1 MLEQQAV
8 RDLPVVP
15 LKEGRERRVDDRDA
29 GRLKMVED
37 IKEKKLLKDI
47 QPSDNDSIILVEALK
62 RRNDDENASATS
74 QLPPAPEL
82 AHTMVPKVEAIFA
95 PDTINF
101 NSTGLYAQLEGS
113 FQVLSFA
120 QCLKEAAA
128 PVQSPAVEPPPPAAV
143 TPHELVIGTDV
154 ITDAGRDVPL
164 AKRSL
169 EYERM
174 LLQMKSV
181 MEDNLAEEPDDDEE
195 EGGDDNAADPT
206 AEVVRAYPSKI
217 HVDVE
222 RRAEMTR
229 D

>member
-29 GRLKMVED
+29 GRLKMAED
-37 IKEKKLLKDI
+37 IKEKKKFLKDI

-62 RRNDDENASATS
+62 RRNDDEDASATS

-82 AHTMVPKVEAIFA
+82 AHTMK
-95 PDTINF
+95 
-101 NSTGLYAQLEGS
+101 
-113 FQVLSFA
+113 LSFA

-128 PVQSPAVEPPPPAAV
+128 PVQSPAVESPPPAAV
-143 TPHELVIGTDV
+143 TPHELVIDTDV

-181 MEDNLAEEPDDDEE
+181 MEDNLAEEPNDDEE

-206 AEVVRAYPSKI
+206 AEVVRA
-217 HVDVE
+217 
-222 RRAEMTR
+222 
-229 D
+229 

>member
-82 AHTMVPKVEAIFA
+82 AHTM
-95 PDTINF
+95 
-101 NSTGLYAQLEGS
+101 
-113 FQVLSFA
+113 VLSFA

-206 AEVVRAYPSKI
+206 AE
-217 HVDVE
+217 
-222 RRAEMTR
+222 
-229 D
+229 

>member
-29 GRLKMVED
+29 GRLKMAED
-37 IKEKKLLKDI
+37 IKEKKKFLKDI
-47 QPSDNDSIILVEALK
+47 QPSDNDPIILVQALK
-62 RRNDDENASATS
+62 RRNDDEDASATS

-82 AHTMVPKVEAIFA
+82 AHTM
-95 PDTINF
+95 
-101 NSTGLYAQLEGS
+101 
-113 FQVLSFA
+113 
-120 QCLKEAAA
+120 EAAA

-143 TPHELVIGTDV
+143 SPHDIVIDTDV

-181 MEDNLAEEPDDDEE
+181 MEDNLAEEPNDDEE
-195 EGGDDNAADPT
+195 EGRDDNAADLT
-206 AEVVRAYPSKI
+206 AEVVRA
-217 HVDVE
+217 
-222 RRAEMTR
+222 
-229 D
+229 